1 MSKTHT
7 LKEYAQ
13 TICDIVGYNYDL
25 IEWDTEAFVGSPS
38 KKLVNTHLQEFNF
51 TTLEDGLRKTIEYYE
66 QNA

>member
-1 MSKTHT
+1 MFRY
-7 LKEYAQ
+7 LGQRIFNA
-13 TICDIVGYNYDL
+13 TIEKPVMKRVVENISRSSN
-25 IEWDTEAFVGSPS
+25 S